1 MRVNAFSYGS
11 GARPADMGSSAAGQL
26 AHGDYRVLEYGP
38 EEEAQWV
45 DETPVVVELAVDPL
59 FCGHLKHDG
68 TQCKARPVRG
78 EELCVGHGRSAAKAA
93 AV

>member
-11 GARPADMGSSAAGQL
+11 GARPADMGSAAAGQL
-26 AHGDYRVLEYGP
+26 AHGDYRVMEYGP
-38 EEEAQWV
+38 DEESEWV
-45 DETPVVVELAVDPL
+45 PEEIEVAPVVDPL

-68 TQCKARPVRG
+68 SQCKARPVRG
-78 EELCVGHGRSAAKAA
+78 AELCVGHSRSAAKAA